1 MLILHNVRMK
11 LSKVGG
17 KKKKPPNVTK
27 VLLNV
32 ILELHNVR
40 MEPSNASKNKRT
52 TKCDKKI
59 VTFDV
64 ETT

>member
-1 MLILHNVRMK
+1 
-11 LSKVGG
+11 
-17 KKKKPPNVTK
+17 
-27 VLLNV
+27 
-32 ILELHNVR
+32 

-64 ETT
+64 GTTQCEDGTGKCEDVTVKCEKKK